1 MNQQKTKPNFLST
14 LTRKIQVTEN
24 LRKKALKYGKGE
36 LGYLGMDN
44 IPKKPAYLVPSLP
57 LVEDVLDDKNPT
69 ESICYQL
76 KQRASSTGTAT
87 ASTTYKFYVKRFNEG
102 TVHQWITTRHALQEI
117 WTQNNNTEGNDRVAT
132 VRALLRGESL
142 TVFNASM
149 EELENPTDAQ
159 GIRTQQTVT
168 ADMVDTAMGM
178 VAKTVFPHRAL
189 MTQKVWMRRA
199 MRKPKEL
206 SFRKTAAA
214 VGRLNNSLPLFPNG
228 SDADK
233 FSDAEVVELLEWS
246 IPQTWRTKFDLDGY
260 VPTEGTKAQL
270 ITACEILE
278 RNDPQKQA
286 KGLNDRPK
294 DKAHK
299 KGQSSKYKNDRKSPD
314 KKAGFYCTEHGANP
328 THDTAACYTL
338 KNRAN
343 KGKETTTLNKKSFRR
358 ELNNL
363 TRKTPKKVMREIF
376 TAVLA
381 KERGKSSKQK
391 RANAASKKRKGAV
404 TASSSSESSSDDEK
418 SINVMDRNV
427 SFEQKLKK
435 QRENRTTRTKCTT
448 KHDKQSNE
456 STETPEEHSEE
467 MELAKELAN
476 LGAPRDAD
484 ADAN

>member
-1 MNQQKTKPNFLST
+1 M
-14 LTRKIQVTEN
+14 TES
-24 LRKKALKYGKGE
+24 LRKKALKYEKGE
-36 LGYLGMDN
+36 LGYLGMET
-44 IPKKPAYLVPSLP
+44 IPKKASYLVPSLP

-76 KQRASSTGTAT
+76 KQHASSTGTAT

-117 WTQNNNTEGNDRVAT
+117 WTQNNNTDGNDRVAT
-132 VRALLRGESL
+132 VRAILRGESL

-149 EELENPTDAQ
+149 EDLENPTDTQ
-159 GIRTQQTVT
+159 GNRTNVTVT
-168 ADMVDTAMGM
+168 ADIVETALGM
-178 VAKTVFPHRAL
+178 VAETVFPHRAL

-233 FSDAEVVELLEWS
+233 FSDAEVIKLLEWS
-246 IPQTWRTKFDLDGY
+246 IPETWRTKFDLDGY

-278 RNDPQKQA
+278 RNDPQKQV

-294 DKAHK
+294 EKAHK
-299 KGQSSKYKNDRKSPD
+299 KGQSSKYKNDSRKSPD
-314 KKAGFYCTEHGANP
+314 KKAGFHCTEHGANP
-328 THDTAACYTL
+328 THDTASCYTL

-343 KGKETTTLNKKSFRR
+343 KGKEATTLNKKSFRR

-381 KERGKSSKQK
+381 KERGKSTKQK
-391 RANAASKKRKGAV
+391 KANAARKKRKGAV
-404 TASSSSESSSDDEK
+404 SASSSSESSTDDER
-418 SINVMDRNV
+418 SVNVMDQEV
-427 SFEQKLKK
+427 TFDVKLQK
-435 QRENRTTRTKCTT
+435 QRENRTTRTIRTNKP
-448 KHDKQSNE
+448 DNQSDE
-456 STETPEEHSEE
+456 SAKAPEENSED
-467 MELAKELAN
+467 LAKELAN
-476 LGAPRDAD
+476 LGETRDAD
-484 ADAN
+484 AN

>member
-1 MNQQKTKPNFLST
+1 
-14 LTRKIQVTEN
+14 
-24 LRKKALKYGKGE
+24 
-36 LGYLGMDN
+36 MDN

-149 EELENPTDAQ
+149 EELENPTDDQ

-299 KGQSSKYKNDRKSPD
+299 KGQSSKYKNDRKAPD

-391 RANAASKKRKGAV
+391 WANAASKKRKGAV
-404 TASSSSESSSDDEK
+404 TASSSSESSSDDER
-418 SINVMDRNV
+418 SINVMERDIT
-427 SFEQKLKK
+427 FEQKLQKRRVNK
-435 QRENRTTRTKCTT
+435 SNEYNE
-448 KHDKQSNE
+448 SNE
-456 STETPEEHSEE
+456 ST

-476 LGAPRDAD
+476 LGAARDAD

>member
-1 MNQQKTKPNFLST
+1 LNKQNTNLHFLST
-14 LTRKIQVTEN
+14 LTRKIQVTES
-24 LRKKALKYGKGE
+24 LRKKALKFGKGE
-36 LGYLGMDN
+36 LGYLGMEA

-149 EELENPTDAQ
+149 QELENPTDAQ
-159 GIRTQQTVT
+159 GNRTNVTVT
-168 ADMVDTAMGM
+168 ADMVGLALGM
-178 VAKTVFPHRAL
+178 VAETVFPHRAL

-199 MRKPKEL
+199 MKKPKEL

-286 KGLNDRPK
+286 KGLIDRPK
-294 DKAHK
+294 ERAHK
-299 KGQSSKYKNDRKSPD
+299 KGQSNKHKNGKSPD
-314 KKAGFYCTEHGANP
+314 SKKAGFYCSEHGANP
-328 THDTAACYTL
+328 THDTSTCYTL

-376 TAVLA
+376 SAVLA

-391 RANAASKKRKGAV
+391 KANAARKKRKSAA
-404 TASSSSESSSDDEK
+404 TASSSSESSSDDER
-418 SINVMDRNV
+418 SINVMERDIT
-427 SFEQKLKK
+427 FEQKLQK
-435 QRENRTTRTKCTT
+435 QRVNKSNDSNE
-448 KHDKQSNE
+448 SNE
-456 STETPEEHSEE
+456 ST

-476 LGAPRDAD
+476 LGEAREAE
-484 ADAN
+484 AEAN